1 MSYTFTASQQAQITQ
16 RFQMGPPE
24 NQPGNFIEMY
34 GYVAQELAAPGLADP
49 AVNATRLWFTGA
61 FYANGG
67 GGSPSTLI
75 REFTQTQGVL
85 HRGKRFSEGTGFP
98 EGAGPSAARKS

>member
-34 GYVAQELAAPGLADP
+34 GYIAQELAAPSIADP
-49 AVNATRLWFTGA
+49 AVNATRLWFTGPFMRTA
-61 FYANGG
+61 
-67 GGSPSTLI
+67 
-75 REFTQTQGVL
+75 
-85 HRGKRFSEGTGFP
+85 
-98 EGAGPSAARKS
+98 AGDRPPH